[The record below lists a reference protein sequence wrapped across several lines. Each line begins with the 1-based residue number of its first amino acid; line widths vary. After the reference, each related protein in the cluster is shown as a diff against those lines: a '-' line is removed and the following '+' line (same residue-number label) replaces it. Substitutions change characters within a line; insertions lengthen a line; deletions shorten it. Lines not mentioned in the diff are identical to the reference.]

1 VLDSNDTVI
10 GHYINRTGDVLVH
23 IGADHF
29 VVAATRRGFTPTG
42 SFIHREAGCTDDPS
56 IAATASAPSLAQVAL
71 VKPGAAW
78 LPDFGAR
85 RITLPAEST
94 YFYQIFFAD
103 GSSTTCLED
112 VLNSEVTLTPLRQVP
127 LSGFSAP
134 FHLQ

>member
-10 GHYINRTGDVLVH
+10 GRYISRTGDVLVH

-29 VVAATRRGFTPTG
+29 VAAATRRGFTPTG
-42 SFIHREAGCTDDPS
+42 SFIHREAGCTDEPT
-56 IAATASAPSLAQVAL
+56 IAANASSPSLAQVAL

-85 RITLPAEST
+85 RVTLPAGSP

-112 VLNSEVTLTPLRQVP
+112 VLYSDVTLTPLRQVP

>member
-23 IGADHF
+23 LGADHF

-42 SFIHREAGCTDDPS
+42 SFIHREAGCTDDPA
-56 IAATASAPSLAQVAL
+56 IAANASAPSLAQVAL

-78 LPDFGAR
+78 LPDFGAK

-103 GSSTTCLED
+103 GSSTPGLED
-112 VLNSEVTLTPLRQVP
+112 VLYSAVTLTPLRQVP